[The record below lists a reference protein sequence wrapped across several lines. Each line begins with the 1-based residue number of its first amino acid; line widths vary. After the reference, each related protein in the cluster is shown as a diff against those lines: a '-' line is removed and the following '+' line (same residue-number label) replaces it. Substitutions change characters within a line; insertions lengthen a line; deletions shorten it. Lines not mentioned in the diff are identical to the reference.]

1 MKKMGFVKS
10 EKENERRIALLP
22 DDMDDL
28 KDFAD
33 YLVFETGY
41 GKEFGIDDKEYQAN
55 GAHTSDREEI
65 LRICDIVCDPKVGD
79 AEYLRELKEG
89 RTLFGWVHPHVCE
102 EVKII
107 LLRKKFEVYA
117 WEEMMEEGMQVFYK
131 NNVLAGEAAVRH
143 ACQCYGMLPA
153 GKRAAVIGKGN
164 AALGAVKALT
174 QDGAEVIVY
183 GRNQEEKLRMDIGEF
198 DILVNAV
205 LWDPK
210 RKDHIIDKETLCH
223 AKKEALLIDVSC
235 DKAGAVETSHP
246 TTYEC
251 PLYVE
256 EGVVHYCVDHTP
268 SIYYRTA
275 SSYISEQVKRF
286 VRPLVTGEADRI
298 LESGCVI
305 RGGHMLLKES
315 WR

>member
-55 GAHTSDREEI
+55 GAHTADREEI

-102 EVKII
+102 EVKTI

-131 NNVLAGEAAVRH
+131 NNVLAGESAVRH
-143 ACQCYGMLPA
+143 ACQLE
-153 GKRAAVIGKGN
+153 RE
-164 AALGAVKALT
+164 T
-174 QDGAEVIVY
+174 
-183 GRNQEEKLRMDIGEF
+183 R
-198 DILVNAV
+198 
-205 LWDPK
+205 LW
-210 RKDHIIDKETLCH
+210 
-223 AKKEALLIDVSC
+223 
-235 DKAGAVETSHP
+235 
-246 TTYEC
+246 
-251 PLYVE
+251 
-256 EGVVHYCVDHTP
+256 
-268 SIYYRTA
+268 
-275 SSYISEQVKRF
+275 EQ
-286 VRPLVTGEADRI
+286 
-298 LESGCVI
+298 
-305 RGGHMLLKES
+305 
-315 WR
+315 

>member
-1 MKKMGFVKS
+1 
-10 EKENERRIALLP
+10 
-22 DDMDDL
+22 
-28 KDFAD
+28 
-33 YLVFETGY
+33 
-41 GKEFGIDDKEYQAN
+41 
-55 GAHTSDREEI
+55 
-65 LRICDIVCDPKVGD
+65 
-79 AEYLRELKEG
+79 
-89 RTLFGWVHPHVCE
+89 
-102 EVKII
+102 
-107 LLRKKFEVYA
+107 
-117 WEEMMEEGMQVFYK
+117 MEEGMQVFYK
-131 NNVLAGEAAVRH
+131 NNVLAGESAVRH

-235 DKAGAVETSHP
+235 DKAWAVETSHP

-251 PLYVE
+251 SLYVE

-315 WR
+315 CR